1 MIMKALE
8 EKIVREGTV
17 LPGNVLKGYYYA
29 IATISQST
37 YRREEILSLLQV
49 ITDYFKSNQPDKLSL
64 LKRNMDV
71 LKKGYP
77 DLGEIVF

>member
-1 MIMKALE
+1 MGNYIKLNLDNIIRESQTIAPE
-8 EKIVREGTV
+8 YCNKKYVIYYNPKENSQKVRI
-17 LPGNVLKGYYYA
+17 N
-29 IATISQST
+29 
-37 YRREEILSLLQV
+37 
-49 ITDYFKSNQPDKLSL
+49 TDYFKSNQPDKLSL